1 MFAVSKMKREK
12 RQRRER
18 KREKVRRGK
27 NRKLNL
33 NEDTNEGEIREKACT

>member
-18 KREKVRRGK
+18 RRVRRGK